1 MGQKTISQLPVAT
14 SVSNTDLLIVQQG
27 GITKSTQASLLRSI
41 SATSVTEQVIT
52 ASAGQTVFVSTNAY
66 TPGTNNIFVY
76 RNGLKLISGTDFTE
90 TNSNTVTLTQGAD
103 AGDQIVL
110 DVGTTVAGNF
120 QAANVAFKQDATGA
134 VSTNVAA
141 KLSEIVSVKD
151 FGAVGD
157 GITNDTAAV
166 LAALQSGFV
175 VDGGGLTYGISG
187 TMQPSSFKGL
197 RNANFVQLA
206 PTTAGVATLYI
217 YALSDWFIDNC
228 KFDMGSVT
236 NTGSNDDSSKSA
248 LRVRNADGSYC
259 ENFRISGVT
268 VTGDGNGSRI
278 QVRQSKRFTITE
290 CLVHD
295 CVAGFTPDPTNDI
308 MNGFDIGDC
317 ANFTISN
324 CNVYN
329 LRCILSGTPSNR
341 YTRGFLFTEIRDC
354 AITGCNSTIND
365 QAFDFSGAVITG
377 VTPAYYEGNRRFTI
391 SGCTANSAGT
401 WGFKFANVTH
411 DGLVTGCIANNSG
424 NGGFICSPAG
434 NIATTPARFCT
445 SNIDFVGCKVVN
457 VLASGGAGANA
468 EAFRVAAGSGG
479 TGFETYPRGIRFRS
493 CEVIDNQTSPTTV
506 SGFISDVAVVR
517 FPTTDWDKNI
527 SNTAVS
533 CSVGPGVTTPF
544 SNIGPT
550 VCVVTSTAAQSIP
563 NGTWTDLGWDYN
575 SIDNSGIHPTAT
587 NNANILIKEA
597 GTYRIFARTQFAAND
612 VGVRIMRVLQ
622 NGVLV
627 DRTTVAVPASPASQ
641 VTTIGTEIIRYLIP
655 GTTVRVEVYQTSG
668 GALNAFTNE
677 GLFMV
682 NKLD

>member
-1 MGQKTISQLPVAT
+1 MSSKAFQ
-14 SVSNTDLLIVQQG
+14 
-27 GITKSTQASLLRSI
+27 
-41 SATSVTEQVIT
+41 
-52 ASAGQTVFVSTNAY
+52 NADKL
-66 TPGTNNIFVY
+66 
-76 RNGLKLISGTDFTE
+76 NG
-90 TNSNTVTLTQGAD
+90 
-103 AGDQIVL
+103 
-110 DVGTTVAGNF
+110 
-120 QAANVAFKQDATGA
+120 
-134 VSTNVAA
+134 
-141 KLSEIVSVKD
+141 IVSVLQ

-157 GITNDTAAV
+157 GVANDTAAV

-206 PTTAGVATLYI
+206 PTTASVATLYI

-278 QVRQSKRFTITE
+278 QVRQAKRFTITE
-290 CLVHD
+290 CLVYD

-308 MNGFDIGDC
+308 MNGFDISDC

-329 LRCILSGTPSNR
+329 LKCILSGTPSNR

-354 AITGCNSTIND
+354 TITGCNSTVND

-391 SGCTANSAGT
+391 SGCTANNAGT

-424 NGGFICSPAG
+424 SGGFICSPAG
-434 NIATTPARFCT
+434 NIATTPAQFCT

-457 VLASGGAGANA
+457 VLGNGGAGAGNA
-468 EAFRVAAGSGG
+468 EGFRVAAGSGG
-479 TGFETYPRGIRFRS
+479 TGFESYPRGIRYRS
-493 CEVIDNQTSPTTV
+493 CEVIDNQASPTTV
-506 SGFISDVAVVR
+506 NGFASDVASVVY
-517 FPTTDWDKNI
+517 PATDWNKNI

-544 SNIGPT
+544 NNIGPT

-563 NGTWTDLGWDYN
+563 NNTWTNLDWDNN
-575 SIDNSGIHPTAT
+575 SIDNNGLHSQTV
-587 NNANILIKEA
+587 NNANIQIKEA
-597 GTYRIFARTQFAAND
+597 GLYRIFSRVRFAANAT
-612 VGVRIMRVLQ
+612 GSRIMRILL
-622 NGVLV
+622 NGVAV
-627 DRTTVAVPASPASQ
+627 DRTTTIQTPSASLE
-641 VTTIGTEIIRYLIP
+641 TTIQTEIILRILP
-655 GTTVRVEVYQTSG
+655 GYNVRIECFQNSG
-668 GALNAFTNE
+668 GALNALTNE